1 MKYKEIQDLTNKE
14 LKDLIE
20 EEQLRYIRM
29 KLSHKISPL
38 DNPMKI
44 RQTRRKIAR
53 LKTELRFR
61 QLNQNKD

>member
-20 EEQLRYIRM
+20 EEQIRYVKM
-29 KLSHKISPL
+29 KLTHKISPL

-44 RQTRRKIAR
+44 RETRRKIAR
-53 LKTELRFR
+53 LKTELRIR
-61 QLNQNKD
+61 QLNENK